1 MRPTRT
7 IALTLRAAGM
17 VDLDRSDPAIA
28 LLEVAAPVAAVLVSE
43 IRLVADL
50 KRQDSDVYALQ
61 KHDHHLTYLAH
72 TLWDSADC
80 PGVLDELAEET
91 YAGHTL
97 LDAHAAAALQAHRCE
112 AVGPSR
118 EIRHDEV
125 VWHAFPC
132 HRSDELTTAAL
143 SRAYLEALHR
153 ELQCCA
159 VCGAP
164 LDEQAIAHQL
174 GGSAAVAAWTCP
186 RPDGCVRVYGRLLA
200 RYSDPELVRGALRGL
215 GLGDPSAPQHKE

>member
-7 IALTLRAAGM
+7 IALTLDAAGM

-28 LLEVAAPVAAVLVSE
+28 LLEVSAPVAALLLTE
-43 IRLVADL
+43 INLVADL
-50 KRQDSDVYALQ
+50 KRQDGDVYALH

-72 TLWDSADC
+72 TLWDAPDR
-80 PGVLDELAEET
+80 PAALDELGVDT
-91 YAGHTL
+91 GPGHTL
-97 LDAHAAAALQAHRCE
+97 LDAHAAAAVQAHRCE
-112 AVGPSR
+112 AAGPTR

-125 VWHAFPC
+125 VWHAFPS

-143 SRAYLEALHR
+143 PRAHLEALHH
-153 ELQCCA
+153 ELHSCA

-164 LDEQAIAHQL
+164 LDEQAIAHHL
-174 GGSAAVAAWTCP
+174 GGSTAVAAWTCP
-186 RPDGCVRVYGRLLA
+186 RPGSCVRVYGRLLA